1 MKISKK
7 NIIEIDKRIERLIFD
22 NEERPRY
29 KVEVTKIFKD
39 LFDVNYV
46 GEAYTDDSRA
56 AERVRI
62 KLFDTANP
70 KRLYDMLVAEDDYGR
85 SDFRSFQIMVRLL
98 SDIGRSKL
106 SNTSKDEYFDKYRDI
121 LRMLRKTYGIR
132 TLETIDSITNPI
144 KAAKRSLRDSD
155 YDDDYYGYGSDYD
168 GGRRKRRYSSF
179 DDDDYDREPSDA
191 YYDRIL
197 SGTGIGESRSRSKS
211 KSRKKYSDIYDDID
225 DDYHAADSDYDVD
238 DSDYTKDDVLEMA
251 TQQIKDLSK
260 AVVKLNDK
268 VNDLSKANSAEYL
281 QPVREYVPPVSE
293 REATLTATGSDIK
306 MQSAINTVVEATK
319 KNTTA
324 INNMASNIKTLS
336 SNQNVMYE
344 SLQGTRD
351 LLNTTVLTVNS
362 IIDDLEGNE
371 SDDNVTVV
379 TGTTI
384 DEALAAADSAPEVS
398 GDDDDNIN
406 IVT

>member
-1 MKISKK
+1 MMKLSKK
-7 NIIEIDKRIERLIFD
+7 NIIEVDKRIERLIYD
-22 NEERPRY
+22 NEDRPRY
-29 KVEVTKIFKD
+29 KVEVTKVFKD

-85 SDFRSFQIMVRLL
+85 SDFRNFQIMIRLL

-132 TLETIDSITNPI
+132 TLETIDSIGNPL

-168 GGRRKRRYSSF
+168 SGRRKRRYSSF
-179 DDDDYDREPSDA
+179 DDDEYDREPSDA

-197 SGTGIGESRSRSKS
+197 SGTGIGESRSKSK
-211 KSRKKYSDIYDDID
+211 KSRKKYADIYDDID
-225 DDYHAADSDYDVD
+225 DDYHDADYDD
-238 DSDYTKDDVLEMA
+238 GDDYTKDDILEMT

-260 AVVKLNDK
+260 VVASVANDVRDMKKSK
-268 VNDLSKANSAEYL
+268 VDASAGYC
-281 QPVREYVPPVSE
+281 QPVRTYEPV
-293 REATLTATGSDIK
+293 ATLDTTNTASEAK
-306 MQSAINTVVEATK
+306 MQKAIDTVVDATT
-319 KNTTA
+319 KNTAA
-324 INNMASNIKTLS
+324 INNMAANIQTLS
-336 SNQNVMYE
+336 ANQNVLHE
-344 SLQGTRD
+344 SLAGTRE

-362 IIDDLEGNE
+362 IIDDLEGAD
-371 SDDNVTVV
+371 SDDDNVTVV

-384 DEALAAADSAPEVS
+384 DEALAAADNAPEVS
-398 GDDDDNIN
+398 DDGDGGVN